1 MFSRN
6 KKILARKKYISPQNL
21 IFFCTGIMVGFLSLL
36 IIMLVFTLKNQDGIN
51 VYLRG
56 ETILGFVSQE
66 VERQIQQE
74 YPVYMA
80 ELKADIPSLV
90 EKYTQNFISI
100 GKLEIGGYTVD
111 LPAQFIRELED
122 DLRRD
127 VTFYVLEIFKN
138 LEEQGFVEEFS
149 HNITKNIVSTLLT
162 DLNGQVINI
171 PLTRYHSLPVTVW
184 LH

>member
-6 KKILARKKYISPQNL
+6 KKIMARKKKISPKNL
-21 IFFCTGIMVGFLSLL
+21 LFFCTGILVGFLSFF
-36 IIMLVFTLKNQDGIN
+36 IVMLVFTLKNPSGIN

-66 VERQIQQE
+66 IERQIQQE
-74 YPVYMA
+74 YPIYMA
-80 ELKADIPSLV
+80 EFKADIPSLV
-90 EKYTQNFISI
+90 DKYTQDFISI
-100 GKLEIGGYTVD
+100 GKLEIGGYTVN

-127 VTFYVLEIFKN
+127 VTFYVLEVFQN

-149 HNITKNIVSTLLT
+149 HNITKNVVSTLLI

-171 PLTRYHSLPVTVW
+171 PLTRYYSLPVTVW